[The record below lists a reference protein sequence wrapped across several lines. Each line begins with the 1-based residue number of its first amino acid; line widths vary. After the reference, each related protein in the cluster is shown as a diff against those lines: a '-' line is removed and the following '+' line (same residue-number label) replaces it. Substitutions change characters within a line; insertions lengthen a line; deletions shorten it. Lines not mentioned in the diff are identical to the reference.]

1 MNKGQIIPPTLP
13 HKKTNTHIISILLT
27 IVSPVS
33 LIAKKK
39 TIFLSKIKKIKKK
52 NEIKSIYGAI
62 SNL

>member
-39 TIFLSKIKKIKKK
+39 QFSYQK
-52 NEIKSIYGAI
+52 
-62 SNL
+62 